1 MYTSMNT
8 SVNAN
13 RPASAYKFASKNGLL
28 VGRDV
33 LDYGCGRYWQICKD
47 FAKAENCKSWT
58 GYDPYWKPQNLAY
71 REFDTI
77 ICANVLN
84 VIKDRR
90 EVECCIQS
98 VLRMLAPCGIA
109 IFQIYEGD
117 KSEIGRET
125 KPDCWQ
131 RNEPAQNYADRIFL
145 NGAFDPQGMDIFR
158 YGIFIVVRD
167 NCPF

>member
-1 MYTSMNT
+1 MYTSKNT

-13 RPASAYKFASKNGLL
+13 RPAAAYKFAAIHGHFKKQ
-28 VGRDV
+28 DI
-33 LDYGCGRYWQICKD
+33 LDYGCGRYWQNGKD
-47 FAKAENCKSWT
+47 FAMYEGCKSWT
-58 GYDPYWKPQNLAY
+58 GYDPYWKPQDLSY
-71 REFDTI
+71 RTFDTI

-90 EVECCIQS
+90 ELDCCIES
-98 VLRMLAPCGIA
+98 VLRMLAPCGYA

-125 KPDCWQ
+125 MPDCWQ

-145 NGAFDPQGMDIFR
+145 NKAFHPEGMDLFR
-158 YGIFIVVRD
+158 YGKFIVVHD
-167 NCPF
+167 ICPF